1 MVTLKLEKFRRD
13 NLKHKKIILFFL
25 VLGIIASFMLIFQYF
40 LSIEGLENLKTSDK
54 IAVWSVTAI
63 LLIYY
68 IKVGSKPQLVPSI
81 LAIEKENNSDKDK
94 PNVSFKDVA
103 GLEEIKEE
111 LQETI
116 DFINNSYKYK
126 SMGAKIPKGILFY
139 GPPGTG
145 KTLLAK
151 AVAGET
157 NSNFLYA
164 SGSEFV
170 EKYVGVGA
178 KRVRTLFE
186 KAKKDSPSIIFIDE
200 IDAIGTKRNLESNNE
215 KDQTLNQLLVELDG
229 FNTNDTVIVIGA
241 TNRLDLL
248 DEALLRP
255 GRFDRHIYI
264 GNPNKSAR
272 EKILEVHTNN
282 KPLDKSINIPEL
294 ARKTT
299 GLSGAQLANIA
310 NEAAIIAVRKN
321 KKVISSSE
329 FDAAIERVIAGL
341 ELKNPNVLLKE
352 KNTVAI
358 HEAGHALV
366 SKILNTDVVQ
376 KISIVPRGKALGY
389 VLKFPDEERYLLTK
403 RELQYKIICLLAG
416 RAAEEIVFNEITTGA
431 KDDLIKATNIAMEMV
446 CNYGMSSMG
455 TLALDETYIKY
466 NYDKIRLE
474 IKKITDKAYNDSLQ
488 IIKENIDLL
497 HLIANQLVEKET
509 IDNKELEE
517 IFKTKKVPYN
527 YAT

>member
-1 MVTLKLEKFRRD
+1 M
-13 NLKHKKIILFFL
+13 
-25 VLGIIASFMLIFQYF
+25 
-40 LSIEGLENLKTSDK
+40 
-54 IAVWSVTAI
+54 
-63 LLIYY
+63 
-68 IKVGSKPQLVPSI
+68 
-81 LAIEKENNSDKDK
+81 
-94 PNVSFKDVA
+94 
-103 GLEEIKEE
+103 
-111 LQETI
+111 
-116 DFINNSYKYK
+116 
-126 SMGAKIPKGILFY
+126 
-139 GPPGTG
+139 
-145 KTLLAK
+145 
-151 AVAGET
+151 
-157 NSNFLYA
+157 
-164 SGSEFV
+164 
-170 EKYVGVGA
+170 
-178 KRVRTLFE
+178 
-186 KAKKDSPSIIFIDE
+186 
-200 IDAIGTKRNLESNNE
+200 
-215 KDQTLNQLLVELDG
+215 
-229 FNTNDTVIVIGA
+229 
-241 TNRLDLL
+241 
-248 DEALLRP
+248 
-255 GRFDRHIYI
+255 
-264 GNPNKSAR
+264 
-272 EKILEVHTNN
+272 
-282 KPLDKSINIPEL
+282 

-341 ELKNPNVLLKE
+341 ELKNPNVLFKE